1 MKPQRTVLFDAS
13 GPRAR
18 RITLVGSIVGA
29 LLILAIVGFVLVKLG
44 EKGQLAPDLWLHA
57 VDANAWQ
64 NYYLPGISRTLR
76 AAAVAILG
84 ALVFGLLFGLGRLA
98 QNVVVRLASGLVV
111 EFFRA
116 VPVLLMMIFF
126 WLLLAINDVPDP
138 SFWGVVLGLILYNG
152 SVVAELV
159 RSGVYGLPSG
169 QREAA
174 LSVGL
179 TGSQSLRSVELPQAL
194 VAMLPA
200 LVSQLVVVL
209 KDSALGQII
218 TYNELLSFAR
228 RLGSGQG
235 NVLQALTVAAVLFIL
250 INWTLTRLAEYLS
263 HSLRRT
269 SGQTGVQG
277 AGLEMGLGIGAT
289 AVEGAPAGAET
300 RTGARPGP
308 GPGEPDRPKHWA

>member
-1 MKPQRTVLFDAS
+1 MKPEQTVLFDAS

-18 RITLVGSIVGA
+18 RLTLVGSIVGA
-29 LLILAIVGFVLVKLG
+29 LIVLGVLGFLLVKLG
-44 EKGQLAPDLWLHA
+44 QKGQLAPDLWLHA
-57 VDANAWQ
+57 LDANAWQ
-64 NYYLPGISRTLR
+64 NYYIPGLLRTLR
-76 AAAVAILG
+76 AAAVAIVG

-126 WLLLAINDVPDP
+126 WLLLAINDLTTQP
-138 SFWGVVLGLILYNG
+138 SFWGVVIALILYNG

-159 RSGVYGLPSG
+159 RSGVYGLPKG

-179 TGSQSLRSVELPQAL
+179 TRGQSLRSVELPQAL
-194 VAMLPA
+194 IAMLPA

-218 TYNELLSFAR
+218 AYTELLSFSR

-235 NVLQALTVAAVLFIL
+235 NILQALTIAAVLFIV
-250 INWTLTRLAEYLS
+250 INWALSRLAEYLS

-269 SGQTGVQG
+269 SGRTGTEAVEFE
-277 AGLEMGLGIGAT
+277 AGGVAVGAT
-289 AVEGAPAGAET
+289 AVAGAPAGPET

-308 GPGEPDRPKHWA
+308 GPHEH

>member
-1 MKPQRTVLFDAS
+1 MRPQQTVLFDVS

-29 LLILAIVGFVLVKLG
+29 LVVLGVVALVLARLG
-44 EKGQLAPDLWLHA
+44 EKGQLAPELWIRA
-57 VDANAWQ
+57 VDANAWE
-64 NYYLPGISRTLR
+64 NYYLPGLVYTVR

-98 QNVVVRLASGLVV
+98 QNVVVRMVSGLVV

-126 WLLLAINDVPDP
+126 WLLFAINDVPNP
-138 SFWGVVLGLILYNG
+138 SFWGVIVGLVLYNG
-152 SVVAELV
+152 AVVAELV

-174 LSVGL
+174 LSIGL
-179 TGSQSLRSVELPQAL
+179 TRGQSLRSVELPQAL

-218 TYNELLSFAR
+218 AYTELLSFSR

-235 NVLQALTVAAVLFIL
+235 NILQALTVAAILFII
-250 INWTLTRLAEYLS
+250 INWALTRLAEYLS

-269 SGQTGVQG
+269 SGRTGVQDV
-277 AGLEMGLGIGAT
+277 GLETGAGIGAT
-289 AVEGAPAGAET
+289 AAGGAPAGAST
-300 RTGARPGP
+300 GTGARPGP
-308 GPGEPDRPKHWA
+308 GPGHG

>member
-1 MKPQRTVLFDAS
+1 MKPQQTVLFDAS

-18 RITLVGSIVGA
+18 RLTLVGSIVGA
-29 LLILAIVGFVLVKLG
+29 LIVLGVLGFLLVKLG
-44 EKGQLAPDLWLHA
+44 QKGQLAPELWLRA
-57 VDANAWQ
+57 VEGNAWQ
-64 NYYLPGISRTLR
+64 NYYLPGLGFTLR
-76 AAAVAILG
+76 AAAVAIAG

-98 QNVVVRLASGLVV
+98 QNVVVRLVSGVVV

-126 WLLLAINDVPDP
+126 WLLLAINEVTADP
-138 SFWGVVLGLILYNG
+138 SFWGVVIALILYNG

-159 RSGVYGLPSG
+159 RSGVFGLPKG

-179 TGSQSLRSVELPQAL
+179 TRGQSLRSVELPQAL

-200 LVSQLVVVL
+200 LISQLVVVL
-209 KDSALGQII
+209 KDSALGAII
-218 TYNELLSFAR
+218 AYTELLQFAR

-235 NVLQALTVAAVLFIL
+235 NILQALTIAAVLFIVL
-250 INWTLTRLAEYLS
+250 NWALSRLAEYLS

-269 SGQTGVQG
+269 SGRTGAEIELETGVG
-277 AGLEMGLGIGAT
+277 ASTGG
-289 AVEGAPAGAET
+289 GAPAGPEA
-300 RTGARPGP
+300 RTGARPRP
-308 GPGEPDRPKHWA
+308 GPGGH